1 MNPVPSISHDFRGS
15 SGPMEA
21 DLARILLRREE
32 IQARVR
38 AMAAEIAAGY
48 EGHQAGLTIVPILSG
63 SIVFLADLIR
73 ELPVK
78 MKIAMVH
85 VSTYPGE
92 RVVAEEPR
100 LVAEVV
106 GEIGGR
112 HVLIVDD
119 ILDTGRTLRKVH
131 ALVMQQQPASL
142 RTAVLLRKRNKA
154 PRDIRVDFVGFDID
168 DLFVVGYGLDYG
180 DYYRNFPHI
189 GVLRS
194 ELMP

>member
-1 MNPVPSISHDFRGS
+1 MKPVPSISHDFRGLS
-15 SGPMEA
+15 PMEA
-21 DLARILLRREE
+21 DVAEILLRREQ
-32 IQARVR
+32 IQARIQ

-48 EGHQAGLTIVPILSG
+48 EGHPGGLTIVPILSG

-131 ALVMQQQPASL
+131 ALVMQRQPASL
-142 RTAVLLRKRNKA
+142 RTAVLLRKREKA
-154 PRDIRVDFVGFDID
+154 PPDIRVDFVGFDID

>member
-1 MNPVPSISHDFRGS
+1 MNPVPSISSDFRGLAEPD
-15 SGPMEA
+15 GA
-21 DLARILLRREE
+21 DVAAILLRREE
-32 IQARVR
+32 IQARVQ
-38 AMAAEIAAGY
+38 ALAAEIATCYG
-48 EGHQAGLTIVPILSG
+48 GNQDGLTIVPVLSG

-73 ELPVK
+73 ELPLR

-92 RVVAEEPR
+92 RVVAGEPR
-100 LVAEVV
+100 MVLQIV
-106 GEIGGR
+106 GDVRGR
-112 HVLIVDD
+112 HVLVVDD
-119 ILDTGRTLRKVH
+119 IFDTGRTLRKVH
-131 ALVMQQQPASL
+131 ATILQRQPASL
-142 RTAVLLRKRNKA
+142 RTAVLLRKRDKV

-189 GVLRS
+189 GVLRP